1 MSYYFS
7 KIVNCSFEEAL
18 NNVNEALKKEGFGI
32 LTEINVQATLK
43 NKLDVDF
50 RKYKILGACNPPLAH
65 RALTAE
71 DKIGVLL
78 PCNVVVQEREI
89 NKIEVS
95 IMNPIEAMQAVNNE
109 NLNGVTREATNK
121 LQKVLENI

>member
-1 MSYYFS
+1 
-7 KIVNCSFEEAL
+7 
-18 NNVNEALKKEGFGI
+18 
-32 LTEINVQATLK
+32 
-43 NKLDVDF
+43 
-50 RKYKILGACNPPLAH
+50 
-65 RALTAE
+65 
-71 DKIGVLL
+71 
-78 PCNVVVQEREI
+78 VQEREI